1 MPDCVA
7 TGRSHGV
14 GRRGRGR
21 EVGRG
26 SGAPEDF
33 YLKPPVVQLVWSWE
47 HRHAA
52 HCRAG
57 QGKKSDIEVGKMILF
72 SE

>member
-1 MPDCVA
+1 MVLPVCVA

-14 GRRGRGR
+14 R
-21 EVGRG
+21 EAGRG

-33 YLKPPVVQLVWSWE
+33 YLKPPVVWSWE

-57 QGKKSDIEVGKMILF
+57 QGKKSDIEVGKMMLF